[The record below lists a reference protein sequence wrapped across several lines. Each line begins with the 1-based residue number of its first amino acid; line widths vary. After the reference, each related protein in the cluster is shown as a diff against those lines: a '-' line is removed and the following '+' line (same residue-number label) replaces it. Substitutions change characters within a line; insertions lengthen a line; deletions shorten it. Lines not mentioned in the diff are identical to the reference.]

1 MGDQASSD
9 DAAIAQC
16 MADVHGERPL
26 RLERQAFA
34 HSGNTVYR
42 AHMAGGRSL
51 AVRVSPEAA
60 TFLHTGANLAALHG
74 LGLPVQTLLARGV
87 TPTGGDFV
95 VLDWLP
101 GRDLFYAFDSLDAR
115 QTERIAETVTAFQSQ
130 VAQQLPAPAQGG
142 FGWTAIGTRAPR
154 ARWTEIFDEPT
165 PIASHVATLARADA
179 TPLDRFRAR
188 LGLVR
193 ASLEDYFDTLRP
205 VCFLH
210 DPTIKN
216 VLVDDNELSGL
227 IDFDSVCYGD
237 PLLVLGTTLAH
248 IDTLVGERGRRYAE
262 ALLRCWAPQGERRR
276 ATGFY
281 ASLWVIG
288 FLSAAIKQGNAV
300 SVHFLTPVLDQL
312 LRVAERV

>member
-1 MGDQASSD
+1 MDDQPGND

-16 MADVHGERPL
+16 VADVHGERPL

-34 HSGNTVYR
+34 HSGNAVYR
-42 AHMAGGRSL
+42 AHMPGGRSL
-51 AVRVSPEAA
+51 AVRVSPKAQ
-60 TFLHTGANLAALHG
+60 TFLHTGANLATLHG
-74 LGLPVQTLLARGV
+74 LGLPVQTVLSQGT
-87 TPTGGDFV
+87 TPAGGDFV

-101 GRDLFYAFDSLDAR
+101 GRDLFYVFDSLDAR
-115 QTERIAETVTAFQSQ
+115 QTERIAEAVIEIQCR
-130 VAQQLPAPAQGG
+130 VAQQLPATAQGS
-142 FGWTAIGTRAPR
+142 FGWTAIGARAPR

-210 DPTIKN
+210 DLTIKN

-288 FLSAAIKQGNAV
+288 FLAAAIEQGNAA
-300 SVHFLTPVLDQL
+300 SVHFLTPVVDQL
-312 LRVAERV
+312 LRVAERA